1 MEKNETREEE
11 SSALSQFESLWQL
24 YFTLCVGAEDLRAK
38 YYETAGGE
46 AKLPV
51 PIRAIAEEKG
61 VLDERGI
68 KIVERDL
75 SILTSFIRM
84 GSKSYADMPIGM
96 PLGKLDYEAPGGIT
110 IHLERGI
117 SSFRK
122 NYVIAH
128 ELGHYWIGKHILK
141 KNPESSEKCIDALLP
156 TSFTEVLS
164 DIFSIFLLLPIGELF
179 SAEKEYLNINSRRPV
194 NLEEMLSYVSDI
206 ARVPYYYVLT
216 GYEYI
221 RIVICYIRN
230 KDKAT
235 IEQIFSGNPLLNN
248 IKNAAEEVINQI
260 QQIDERFFDQKPQK
274 HHKMAGD

>member
-1 MEKNETREEE
+1 M
-11 SSALSQFESLWQL
+11 
-24 YFTLCVGAEDLRAK
+24 
-38 YYETAGGE
+38 
-46 AKLPV
+46 
-51 PIRAIAEEKG
+51 
-61 VLDERGI
+61 
-68 KIVERDL
+68 
-75 SILTSFIRM
+75 
-84 GSKSYADMPIGM
+84 
-96 PLGKLDYEAPGGIT
+96 
-110 IHLERGI
+110 
-117 SSFRK
+117 
-122 NYVIAH
+122 
-128 ELGHYWIGKHILK
+128 
-141 KNPESSEKCIDALLP
+141 
-156 TSFTEVLS
+156 
-164 DIFSIFLLLPIGELF
+164 F